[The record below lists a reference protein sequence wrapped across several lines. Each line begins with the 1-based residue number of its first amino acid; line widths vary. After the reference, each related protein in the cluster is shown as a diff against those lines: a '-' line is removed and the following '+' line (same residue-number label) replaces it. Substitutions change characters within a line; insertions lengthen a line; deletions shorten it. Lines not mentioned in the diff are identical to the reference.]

1 MSPACRCVIDFSYAA
16 STPSLDSRSGN
27 RYQSTTCSAPPRRLH
42 RGQTR
47 TIQLRMDLDS
57 QRFVGGVQIG
67 NVGSNAAVPRLAKER
82 GPPLEMETPREAFQT
97 QSCYFPPAKFRPS
110 SCTSLR

>member
-1 MSPACRCVIDFSYAA
+1 MSPACRCVIDLSYAA
-16 STPSLDSRSGN
+16 STPSLDSRFGN
-27 RYQSTTCSAPPRRLH
+27 RSQSTTRSVPAWRLH
-42 RGQTR
+42 RVQTR
-47 TIQLRMDLDS
+47 TIRMDLDT
-57 QRFVGGVQIG
+57 QKFVGGVQIG

-82 GPPLEMETPREAFQT
+82 GAPLEMETPREAFQT

>member
-1 MSPACRCVIDFSYAA
+1 MLPRPLP
-16 STPSLDSRSGN
+16 STPDVATAIRALHA
-27 RYQSTTCSAPPRRLH
+27 RYRQVVFTASKPA
-42 RGQTR
+42 
-47 TIQLRMDLDS
+47 QLRMDIDS

-67 NVGSNAAVPRLAKER
+67 NVGSNAAVPRLAKEH
-82 GPPLEMETPREAFQT
+82 GTPLEMETPRVAFQT